1 MIERYSLPEMV
12 TIWEEK
18 TKYEIW
24 MAIEVLACEA
34 QVKLG
39 VVPQHVLDGL
49 RNFGGNFNVSRIQ
62 AIEAEVKHD
71 VIAFLSY
78 IAESSNTDIR
88 YLHYGMTSSDVLDT
102 CLSLRLK
109 RSCDILLKNIEEVMR
124 ALEARSKETKYL
136 LCVGRSHGV
145 HAEPITF
152 GLKLAR
158 FYAEFARN
166 YQRLVSAQ
174 QEISVCKISG
184 AMGNFAHL
192 DPYVEEHVAQAL
204 GLVPETIASQVI
216 PRDRYAVLFAIFG
229 VIASSIERVATELRH
244 LQQTEVLEVA
254 EPFTSGQK
262 GSSAMPHKKN
272 PILGENLTGLSRMV
286 RSYVI
291 PAMENVALWHE
302 RDISHSSVER
312 FIAPD
317 ACITLNFAL
326 VRLAGVLRD
335 MKIDEE
341 RVKANLNSSRG
352 VLLSQRVLLALVDA
366 GMSRESAYKVVQ
378 DSAMDALNSGSDFIN
393 NVKAHKL
400 LGKIAPDVLD
410 ALSDLDYYTKHVDFI
425 FSKTFKEHKA

>member
-12 TIWEEK
+12 EIWEEK

-39 VVPQHVLDGL
+39 VVPSHILDGL
-49 RNFGGNFNVSRIQ
+49 RNLEGNFDIHRIQ

-78 IAESSNTDIR
+78 VAESSNTDIR

-109 RSCDILLKNIEEVMR
+109 RSCDILLKNIEEVMH
-124 ALEARSKETKYL
+124 ALEARSKATKYL

-192 DPYVEEHVAQAL
+192 DPSVEEYVAQKL

-341 RVKANLNSSRG
+341 RIKANLNSSKG

-378 DSAMDALNSGSDFIN
+378 DSAMDTLNNGSNFID
-393 NVKAHKL
+393 NVRTHKL
-400 LGKIAPDVLD
+400 LEKITPGVLD
-410 ALSDLDYYTKHVDFI
+410 SLSNLDYYTQHVDFI
-425 FSKTFKEHKA
+425 FDKTFGKKHK